1 MKFIITE
8 DERLRIL
15 NLYEQTQSYQPSQFV
30 KDIAKIL
37 SIPETTLSVYDLSLE
52 TFGGDENKYMEAAKL
67 IIPELANVT
76 DSTKLSN
83 IINRKILESGQ
94 IIVKQMTDNYGK
106 IQNYAQ
112 NVLSQLNA
120 YQGQM
125 TPYQKRVLDNFKAI
139 PQKLVSTQQPTTATT
154 QSNTSQAAGEK
165 INTTNDR
172 SYDYKLSGGKYY
184 YSAKGQNKWIEA
196 KGKGLESIKSKV
208 KF

>member
-8 DERLRIL
+8 DERSRIL

-37 SIPETTLSVYDLSLE
+37 SIPETTLYIYDLTPE
-52 TFGGDENKYMEAAKL
+52 TFGGDQNKYMAAAKL
-67 IIPELANVT
+67 VIPELANVT
-76 DSTKLSN
+76 DSTKFGN
-83 IINRKILESGQ
+83 IISQKIAESGQ
-94 IIVKQMTDNYGK
+94 MTMNQVRNNYES

-125 TPYQKRVLDNFKAI
+125 TSYQKMLLDNFKNAT
-139 PQKLVSTQQPTTATT
+139 QKLVNAQQPTTATT

-196 KGKGLESIKSKV
+196 KGKGLQSIKSKV

>member
-8 DERLRIL
+8 DERSRIL

-37 SIPETTLSVYDLSLE
+37 SIPETTLYVYDLTPE
-52 TFGGDENKYMEAAKL
+52 TFGGDQNKYIEAVKL
-67 IIPELANVT
+67 VIPELANVT
-76 DSTKLSN
+76 DSTKLSSITN
-83 IINRKILESGQ
+83 QKILETGQ
-94 IIVKQMTDNYGK
+94 MIGNQIRNNYEK

-112 NVLSQLNA
+112 NAFTQLNA
-120 YQGQM
+120 YQGKM
-125 TPYQKRVLDNFKAI
+125 TTYQKMVLDNFKTTT
-139 PQKLVSTQQPTTATT
+139 QKLASAQQPTTATT
-154 QSNTSQAAGEK
+154 QSNTSKVAGEK

-184 YSAKGQNKWIEA
+184 YSAKGQNKWVEA
-196 KGKGLESIKSKV
+196 KGKSLESIKSKV

>member
-67 IIPELANVT
+67 IIPELVNVT
-76 DSTKLSN
+76 DSTKLRN
-83 IINRKILESGQ
+83 IINQKILGSGQ
-94 IIVKQMTDNYGK
+94 IIVNQMRDNYGK
-106 IQNYAQ
+106 IQNYDQ

-125 TPYQKRVLDNFKAI
+125 TSYQKMVLDNFKAMT
-139 PQKLVSTQQPTTATT
+139 QKLVSTQQPTTATT

-196 KGKGLESIKSKV
+196 KGKGLQSIKSKV

>member
-52 TFGGDENKYMEAAKL
+52 TFGGDQNKYMEAAKL

-83 IINRKILESGQ
+83 IINQKILESGQ
-94 IIVKQMTDNYGK
+94 MIVNQMRDNYGK

-112 NVLSQLNA
+112 NVLSQLSS

-125 TPYQKRVLDNFKAI
+125 TSYQKMVLDNFKGI
-139 PQKLVSTQQPTTATT
+139 TQKLVSTQQPTTATT

-196 KGKGLESIKSKV
+196 KGKGLESIKSKI

>member
-52 TFGGDENKYMEAAKL
+52 TFGGDQNKYMEAAKL

-76 DSTKLSN
+76 DSAKLRN
-83 IINRKILESGQ
+83 IINQKILESGQ
-94 IIVKQMTDNYGK
+94 MIVNQMRDNYGK

-112 NVLSQLNA
+112 NVLSQLSS

-125 TPYQKRVLDNFKAI
+125 TSYQKMVLDNFKAMT
-139 PQKLVSTQQPTTATT
+139 QKLVSTQQPTTATT

-184 YSAKGQNKWIEA
+184 YSVKGQNKWVEA
-196 KGKGLESIKSKV
+196 KGKSLQSIKSKV

>member
-8 DERLRIL
+8 EEKNRIL
-15 NLYEQTQSYQPSQFV
+15 NLYEQAGSYQPSQFV

-37 SIPETTLSVYDLSLE
+37 SIPETTLYPYDLELE
-52 TFGGDENKYMEAAKL
+52 TFGGDKTKLQDATKL
-67 IIPELANVT
+67 IFPELAKAT
-76 DSTKLSN
+76 GSTEFS
-83 IINRKILESGQ
+83 KILSQKISESGQ
-94 IIVKQMTDNYGK
+94 MVYNQIKDNYQK

-112 NVLSQLNA
+112 NVLSQLND
-120 YQGQM
+120 YQGK
-125 TPYQKRVLDNFKAI
+125 TTWYQKMLLDNFKTAT
-139 PQKLVSTQQPTTATT
+139 QRLVNSQQSTTATT

-172 SYDYKLSGGKYY
+172 SYDYKLSNGKYY

-196 KGKGLESIKSKV
+196 KGKGLNAIKSRV

>member
-8 DERLRIL
+8 DERSRIL

-37 SIPETTLSVYDLSLE
+37 SIPETTFYIYDLDSSR
-52 TFGGDENKYMEAAKL
+52 FGGDQNKYMEAAKL
-67 IIPELANVT
+67 IIPELANIT
-76 DSTKLSN
+76 DNTKWGN
-83 IINRKILESGQ
+83 IIAQKIAESGQ
-94 IIVKQMTDNYGK
+94 MAMNYVRDNYGK

-112 NVLSQLNA
+112 NVSSQLNA
-120 YQGQM
+120 YQGEM
-125 TPYQKRVLDNFKAI
+125 TTYQKMLLDNFKNAT
-139 PQKLVSTQQPTTATT
+139 QKLVNAQQPTTATT
-154 QSNTSQAAGEK
+154 QSNTSQASGEK

-184 YSAKGQNKWIEA
+184 YSAKGQNKWVEA

>member
-67 IIPELANVT
+67 IIPELVNVT
-76 DSTKLSN
+76 DSAKLRN
-83 IINRKILESGQ
+83 IINQKILGSGQ
-94 IIVKQMTDNYGK
+94 IIVNQMRDNYGK
-106 IQNYAQ
+106 IQNYDQ

-125 TPYQKRVLDNFKAI
+125 TSYQKMVLDNFKAMT
-139 PQKLVSTQQPTTATT
+139 QKLVSTQQPTTATT

-196 KGKGLESIKSKV
+196 KGKGLQSIKSKV

>member
-15 NLYEQTQSYQPSQFV
+15 NLYEQTQSYQASQFV

-52 TFGGDENKYMEAAKL
+52 TFGGDQNKYMEAAKL

-83 IINRKILESGQ
+83 IINQKILESGQ
-94 IIVKQMTDNYGK
+94 MIVNQMRDNYGK

-112 NVLSQLNA
+112 NVLSQLSS

-125 TPYQKRVLDNFKAI
+125 TSYQKMVLDNFKGI
-139 PQKLVSTQQPTTATT
+139 TQKLVSTQQPTTATT

-196 KGKGLESIKSKV
+196 KGKGLESIKSKI

>member
-37 SIPETTLSVYDLSLE
+37 SIPETTLSVYDLSFE

-125 TPYQKRVLDNFKAI
+125 TSYQKRVLDNFKAI

-196 KGKGLESIKSKV
+196 KGKGLQSIKSKV

>member
-125 TPYQKRVLDNFKAI
+125 TSYQKRVLDNFKAI

>member
-8 DERLRIL
+8 DERSRIL

-37 SIPETTLSVYDLSLE
+37 SIPETIFYIYDLDKD
-52 TFGGDENKYMEAAKL
+52 TFGGDQNKYMEAAKL

-76 DSTKLSN
+76 DNTKWGN
-83 IINRKILESGQ
+83 IIAQKIAESGQ
-94 IIVKQMTDNYGK
+94 MAMNYVRDNYGK

-125 TPYQKRVLDNFKAI
+125 TFYQKMLLDNYKNAT
-139 PQKLVSTQQPTTATT
+139 QKLVNAQQPTTATT

-184 YSAKGQNKWIEA
+184 YSVKGQNKWVEA
-196 KGKGLESIKSKV
+196 KGKGLDAIKYKV

>member
-37 SIPETTLSVYDLSLE
+37 SIPETTLSVYDLSFE

-125 TPYQKRVLDNFKAI
+125 TSYQKRVLDNFKAI

>member
-37 SIPETTLSVYDLSLE
+37 SIHETTLSVYDLSLE

-125 TPYQKRVLDNFKAI
+125 TSYQKRVLDNFKAI

>member
-52 TFGGDENKYMEAAKL
+52 TFGGDQNKYMEAAKL

-125 TPYQKRVLDNFKAI
+125 TSYQKRVLDNFKAI